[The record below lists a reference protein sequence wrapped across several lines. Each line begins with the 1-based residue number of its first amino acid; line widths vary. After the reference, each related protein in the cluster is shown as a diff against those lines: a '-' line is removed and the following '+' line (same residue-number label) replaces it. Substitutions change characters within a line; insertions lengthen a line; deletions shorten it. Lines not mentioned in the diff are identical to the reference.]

1 MLNHWL
7 IDLTINNAD
16 RVSQGELAHMLMAE
30 MVEVKDHPILITLQD
45 AVAGNGFLAR
55 ITLFGRTLMRQ
66 EDGKWWMYGV
76 QPSAIAASGESIAE
90 AFLNFK
96 TSYQSI
102 LFDFAQDS
110 ADFSAFKREV
120 ERFFNEADADNED
133 ERIWHESLKA
143 IRTQNCHIPE
153 EFSDVPRQPA
163 ESQPCTITVERVDA
177 KAQAKFTPKD
187 NVADG
192 YTFAKAA

>member
-1 MLNHWL
+1 
-7 IDLTINNAD
+7 
-16 RVSQGELAHMLMAE
+16 MLMAE

-55 ITLFGRTLMRQ
+55 ITLFGRTLMRK

-76 QPSAIAASGESIAE
+76 QPSAIAASGKSIAE

-110 ADFSAFKREV
+110 ADFSAFKKEV
-120 ERFFNEADADNED
+120 ERFFNEADADNQD
-133 ERIWHESLKA
+133 ERMWHESLKT
-143 IRTQNCHIPE
+143 IRTQNCRVPE
-153 EFSDVPRQPA
+153 DFSDLPRQSA
-163 ESQPCTITVERVDA
+163 EAMPCNITVERVDA
-177 KAQAKFTPKD
+177 KSQTKFTPKD

-192 YTFAKAA
+192 YSFAKAA

>member
-1 MLNHWL
+1 ML
-7 IDLTINNAD
+7 TSE
-16 RVSQGELAHMLMAE
+16 VVEL
-30 MVEVKDHPILITLQD
+30 KDHPILITLQD
-45 AVAGNGFLAR
+45 AVAGNGFMAR

-76 QPSAIAASGESIAE
+76 QPSAIAASGDSIAE

-110 ADFSAFKREV
+110 ADFSAFKKEV
-120 ERFFNEADADNED
+120 ERFFNEADADNAD
-133 ERIWHESLKA
+133 EHMWHESLKT
-143 IRTQNCHIPE
+143 IRTQNCHVPDD
-153 EFSDVPRQPA
+153 FSGLPRKSA
-163 ESQPCTITVERVDA
+163 EAVTCNITVERVDA
-177 KAQAKFTPKD
+177 KSQTRFTPGD

>member
-1 MLNHWL
+1 
-7 IDLTINNAD
+7 
-16 RVSQGELAHMLMAE
+16 MLMAE

-55 ITLFGRTLMRQ
+55 ITLFGRTLMRK

-76 QPSAIAASGESIAE
+76 QPAAIAASGDSIAE

-102 LFDFAQDS
+102 LFDMAQECV
-110 ADFSAFKREV
+110 DFSAFKKEV
-120 ERFFNEADADNED
+120 ERFFNDADVDNED
-133 ERIWHESLKA
+133 ERVWLESLKT
-143 IRTQNCHIPE
+143 IRSTSCQVPD
-153 EFSDVPRQPA
+153 EFSSLPRQAP
-163 ESQPCTITVERVDA
+163 ESMPCAITVDRVDA
-177 KAQAKFTPKD
+177 KDQTKFTPRD

>member
-1 MLNHWL
+1 
-7 IDLTINNAD
+7 
-16 RVSQGELAHMLMAE
+16 MLMAE

-55 ITLFGRTLMRQ
+55 ITLFGRTLMRK

-76 QPSAIAASGESIAE
+76 QPSAIAASGHSIAE

-102 LFDFAQDS
+102 LFDMAQDS
-110 ADFSAFKREV
+110 GDFSAFKKEV

-143 IRTQNCHIPE
+143 IRTQNCHVPD
-153 EFSDVPRQPA
+153 EFSSLPRQSP
-163 ESQPCTITVERVDA
+163 ESMPCSIKVDRVDA
-177 KAQAKFTPKD
+177 KDQTKFTPRD

-192 YTFAKAA
+192 YSFAKAA

>member
-1 MLNHWL
+1 MP
-7 IDLTINNAD
+7 
-16 RVSQGELAHMLMAE
+16 MAE
-30 MVEVKDHPILITLQD
+30 MVAVKDHPILITLQD

-76 QPSAIAASGESIAE
+76 QPAAIAASGDSIAE

-96 TSYQSI
+96 NSYQAI
-102 LFDFAQDS
+102 LFDIAQDS
-110 ADFSAFKREV
+110 QDFSTFKVEV

-133 ERIWHESLKA
+133 ERTWYQSLNT
-143 IRTQNCHIPE
+143 IRTNNCLTPD
-153 EFSDVPRQPA
+153 EFSGLPRKTA
-163 ESQPCTITVERVDA
+163 ESAPSKLTVDRVDA
-177 KAQAKFTPKD
+177 KEKTKFTPKD

-192 YTFAKAA
+192 YSFAKAA

>member
-1 MLNHWL
+1 
-7 IDLTINNAD
+7 
-16 RVSQGELAHMLMAE
+16 MLMAE

-66 EDGKWWMYGV
+66 EDGKWWMHGV
-76 QPSAIAASGESIAE
+76 QPAAIAASGNSVAE

-110 ADFSAFKREV
+110 ADFSAFKKEV
-120 ERFFNEADADNED
+120 ERFFNEGDVDNED
-133 ERIWHESLKA
+133 ERIWQESLKA
-143 IRTQNCHIPE
+143 IRTQTCHIPD

-163 ESQPCTITVERVDA
+163 ESKPFTITVERVDA
-177 KAQAKFTPKD
+177 KAQTKFTPQD

-192 YTFAKAA
+192 YSFAKAA